1 MSYIGNTP
9 SETFHTATS
18 QVFNGDGST
27 TEFTLEKRVN
37 RAEDLEVFVNNIQ
50 QQPTVAYSA
59 NNTTLTFT
67 EAPDSAT
74 GNIYVVYRMFAQ
86 ENTFN
91 AIHDFTD
98 DVTFTGTNGNVVF
111 DKSDDALEFADNVKA
126 VFGTGGDLTIQHNG
140 NHSVIKDGGT
150 GNLELAGSV
159 VAIKNG
165 ARTENGIVFTQ
176 NGSVELYHDNVK
188 KFETTSTGATLTG
201 ELVVDDFRMTTGAN
215 SLLKFTS
222 ADGSEGYQLKAN
234 VSNTADFGLLIED
247 LGNNDIAKFLDG
259 GECLLTHNHITR
271 FQTTSTGATISGD
284 LTLTS
289 TDAGVTGGPILKL
302 IRDSASP
309 EVSDRIG
316 RIEFKGDSST
326 GVERTYVAI
335 EGGIGNPS
343 NTAEAGFIQF
353 IVSADGALNTSHKST
368 PLVMT
373 DNFVGFDTGA
383 MTVTTS
389 SVLNFDAANTITIES
404 NTGVTLDA
412 NVTVVGHVL
421 PDANDVYDLGS
432 SSKQWRD
439 IYTGDINLNNTKT
452 RDNEVD
458 GTRGSWTIQE
468 GADDLFLLNR
478 LNGKKYKFK
487 LEEM

>member
-27 TEFTLEKRVN
+27 TAFTLEKRVN

-98 DVTFTGTNGNVVF
+98 EVTFNGNVNY
-111 DKSDDALEFADNVKA
+111 KDNVEAK
-126 VFGTGGDLTIQHNG
+126 FGNDSDLKIFHTGSNSIIQ
-140 NHSVIKDGGT
+140 DAGT
-150 GNLELAGSV
+150 GNLQLRGHAVRIANVAGTKTGLQYDQGQGIQLFYDTTQRLETDASGVKVTGRIEATSHINLNNSSGYGRVEIGGSSGAFIDLKSPFSDDFDNRIITVGDHRTLQIQSDNLILTTRLGNAKYLDGV
-159 VAIKNG
+159 VNG
-165 ARTENGIVFTQ
+165 GVSI
-176 NGSVELYHDNVK
+176 YHNNSK
-188 KFETTSTGATLTG
+188 KFETTSSGVTITGSILP
-201 ELVVDDFRMTTGAN
+201 
-215 SLLKFTS
+215 S
-222 ADGSEGYQLKAN
+222 AD
-234 VSNTADFGLLIED
+234 D
-247 LGNNDIAKFLDG
+247 
-259 GECLLTHNHITR
+259 TH
-271 FQTTSTGATISGD
+271 
-284 LTLTS
+284 
-289 TDAGVTGGPILKL
+289 
-302 IRDSASP
+302 
-309 EVSDRIG
+309 
-316 RIEFKGDSST
+316 
-326 GVERTYVAI
+326 
-335 EGGIGNPS
+335 
-343 NTAEAGFIQF
+343 
-353 IVSADGALNTSHKST
+353 
-368 PLVMT
+368 
-373 DNFVGFDTGA
+373 
-383 MTVTTS
+383 
-389 SVLNFDAANTITIES
+389 
-404 NTGVTLDA
+404 
-412 NVTVVGHVL
+412 
-421 PDANDVYDLGS
+421 DLGS
-432 SSKQWRD
+432 SSAQWRD

-468 GADDLFLLNR
+468 GEDDLFLINR

>member
-27 TEFTLEKRVN
+27 TAFTLEKRVN

-98 DVTFTGTNGNVVF
+98 AVTFNGDVTFTGANGNVLF
-111 DKSDDALEFADNVKA
+111 DKSEDTLSFADNIFAK
-126 VFGTGGDLTIQHNG
+126 FGTGNDLRIFHSGSNSFIQE
-140 NHSVIKDGGT
+140 GGT
-150 GNLELAGSV
+150 GDLYIQSATVNITDTSSTPSGKF
-159 VAIKNG
+159 IDGG
-165 ARTENGIVFTQ
+165 A
-176 NGSVELYHDNVK
+176 VELYHNGTKKFETETNGVIVTGRITTSSHIDVNNSSGYGRLEIGGSSGGLIDLKSPFSDDFDHRIVTTGSGASTLQVQSDDFHLMNRLGTENYLDATVNGAVNLYYDNVK
-188 KFETTSTGATLTG
+188 KFETTS
-201 ELVVDDFRMTTGAN
+201 
-215 SLLKFTS
+215 
-222 ADGSEGYQLKAN
+222 
-234 VSNTADFGLLIED
+234 
-247 LGNNDIAKFLDG
+247 
-259 GECLLTHNHITR
+259 
-271 FQTTSTGATISGD
+271 
-284 LTLTS
+284 
-289 TDAGVTGGPILKL
+289 AGVTITGSIL
-302 IRDSASP
+302 P
-309 EVSDRIG
+309 
-316 RIEFKGDSST
+316 
-326 GVERTYVAI
+326 
-335 EGGIGNPS
+335 
-343 NTAEAGFIQF
+343 
-353 IVSADGALNTSHKST
+353 SAD
-368 PLVMT
+368 
-373 DNFVGFDTGA
+373 DT
-383 MTVTTS
+383 
-389 SVLNFDAANTITIES
+389 
-404 NTGVTLDA
+404 
-412 NVTVVGHVL
+412 H
-421 PDANDVYDLGS
+421 DLGS
-432 SSKQWRD
+432 SSAQWRD

-468 GADDLFLLNR
+468 GADDLFLINR